1 MVFSEH
7 TRADLLADELADA
20 ARVHTIPPGLDHE
33 EPEQARRPTGLPD
46 GFEAQPFLLQ
56 LGTDFKHKNRVF
68 ALELLSALRDG
79 QGWDGRLVLAGTHV
93 PHGSSREQERGVLA
107 QAPSL
112 AEAVV
117 DLGPVDDAEKGW
129 LMGQAAAVLYPS
141 TYEGFGLVPFEAGT
155 SGVPCV
161 FAARS
166 SLEEVLPAE
175 LAAIVP
181 WDARQS
187 AARVIEL
194 LQDSEA
200 RARHVG
206 ALAAARGRFRWSET
220 ARATVAVYREA
231 TIAPVPEARQ
241 LSRDELSRETE
252 MRELVAAQERLSAQ
266 LAAERE
272 HARGMYETLNTE
284 VGSGLALIGP
294 HGAMPEDLQ
303 RGLLALSANARI
315 SRPIFAALAALFRL
329 ARGIRPGR
337 RDRSRSAD

>member
-1 MVFSEH
+1 M
-7 TRADLLADELADA
+7 
-20 ARVHTIPPGLDHE
+20 
-33 EPEQARRPTGLPD
+33 
-46 GFEAQPFLLQ
+46 
-56 LGTDFKHKNRVF
+56 
-68 ALELLSALRDG
+68 
-79 QGWDGRLVLAGTHV
+79 
-93 PHGSSREQERGVLA
+93 
-107 QAPSL
+107 
-112 AEAVV
+112 
-117 DLGPVDDAEKGW
+117 
-129 LMGQAAAVLYPS
+129 
-141 TYEGFGLVPFEAGT
+141 
-155 SGVPCV
+155 

-200 RARHVG
+200 RVGTWARSRLPRAIPVERDG
-206 ALAAARGRFRWSET
+206 A
-220 ARATVAVYREA
+220 ATVAVYREA

-241 LSRDELSRETE
+241 LSRDELSRDGDARAGRRTGKATC
-252 MRELVAAQERLSAQ
+252 AARG
-266 LAAERE
+266 RTR
-272 HARGMYETLNTE
+272 HARGMYELQHRG
-284 VGSGLALIGP
+284 GSGLALIGP

-337 RDRSRSAD
+337 RDRSRSADPTDYKRLRGQACGGAPPGPRVPVYR